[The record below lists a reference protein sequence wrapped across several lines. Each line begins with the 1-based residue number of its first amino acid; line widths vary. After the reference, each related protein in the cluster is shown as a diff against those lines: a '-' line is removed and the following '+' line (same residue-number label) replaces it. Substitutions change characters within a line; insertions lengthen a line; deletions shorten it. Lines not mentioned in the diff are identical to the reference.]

1 MHPTIT
7 KHLSFLLALISVASL
22 LLLGLVKNLDT
33 SLGIVGIFSAY
44 MGAKTA
50 EKSSAH
56 WAASKDPA
64 ANTAEV
70 IEKVS
75 GK

>member
-22 LLLGLVKNLDT
+22 LVLGLVKNLDT

-56 WAASKDPA
+56 WAFLTLEEV
-64 ANTAEV
+64 NNVEETTAWT
-70 IEKVS
+70 
-75 GK
+75 